1 MTRFLFSRFIGALVV
16 LMVKSFVIFALI
28 GLMPGDPIDLLATAN
43 PDATAED
50 VAKLRQIYGVDQP
63 ITHRYVQWVQ
73 GVFQGDLGY
82 SRITH
87 RPVVEMVGP
96 ALQNT
101 LVLTAT
107 AFFISTLLALTLGTL
122 AALHRGRWIERV
134 INLTAFTGI
143 SVPGFWLGLLLIY
156 TFAVKWGLLP
166 AGGMPRDEGDYAPW
180 QFFVLPLCTLVLVE
194 IGGLTRYMRSAML
207 EVLNQDY
214 IRTARAKGL
223 GSMRILWAH
232 ALRNAMI
239 PVITIIALGLG
250 HLFSGATL
258 IETIFGWRGMGRL
271 IYESIMGNDYNVA
284 LVCLMLTTGLILLAN
299 VLADWAYTVLDP
311 RIALEGKVRT

>member
-1 MTRFLFSRFIGALVV
+1 MTRFLLSRLIGALVV
-16 LMVKSFVIFALI
+16 LVVKSFVIFALI

-50 VAKLRQIYGVDQP
+50 VTKLRQIYGVDQP
-63 ITHRYVQWVQ
+63 ITHRYLQWVH
-73 GVFQGDLGY
+73 GVLEGDLGY

-87 RPVVEMVGP
+87 RPVAEMVGP

-101 LVLTAT
+101 LILTAT
-107 AFFISTLLALTLGTL
+107 AFFISTCIALTLGTL

-156 TFAVKWGLLP
+156 TFAVKLGLLP

-180 QFFVLPLCTLVLVE
+180 QFLVLPLATLVLVE
-194 IGGLTRYMRSAML
+194 IGGLTRYMRSAIL

-223 GSMRILWAH
+223 GSSRILWAH

-271 IYESIMGNDYNVA
+271 IYEAIMGNDYNVA
-284 LVCLMLTTGLILLAN
+284 LVCLMLTTALILLAN

-311 RIALEGKVRT
+311 RIALEGRKRP

>member
-1 MTRFLFSRFIGALVV
+1 MTRFLLSRLIGALVV
-16 LMVKSFVIFALI
+16 LVIKSFVIFALI

-50 VAKLRQIYGVDQP
+50 VTKLRQIYGVDQP

-87 RPVVEMVGP
+87 RPVAEMVGP

-156 TFAVKWGLLP
+156 TFAVKWGLVP

-223 GSMRILWAH
+223 GSVRILWAH

-239 PVITIIALGLG
+239 PEI
-250 HLFSGATL
+250 
-258 IETIFGWRGMGRL
+258 GRAH
-271 IYESIMGNDYNVA
+271 V
-284 LVCLMLTTGLILLAN
+284 
-299 VLADWAYTVLDP
+299 
-311 RIALEGKVRT
+311 